1 MKDNND
7 NNVFNVNDSLD
18 INELASLN
26 DDITPEFIEQLQNK
40 ISLSVETDKPD
51 NVLFEEIPRI
61 KKEEETGTKPQANLT
76 INENIDD
83 NFMLKYKAKMN
94 KQKMGLIEAQKEQT
108 NQEISQQEKEQENIT
123 QEQALTNTPQKIEN
137 TPSQTNVNSE
147 KIESLSGG
155 NIVEKPVINEQIA
168 YNESLDYLDNN
179 TKYSKYVIYIDP
191 ENKDFIESLTVKER
205 KNLIN
210 RILKE
215 QDDIAITK
223 KRLNLLHTLIKH
235 SIVAIITVA
244 IAIPVIY
251 TTINASLEASINNY
265 RRSQGL
271 FQTLYRQKGKIKN
284 IDTSLLFLLL
294 LLVFLKSSLP
304 KLNLLYNQR
313 LML

>member
-7 NNVFNVNDSLD
+7 KDNVFNVNDSLD

-26 DDITPEFIEQLQNK
+26 DDITPEFIEQLQ
-40 ISLSVETDKPD
+40 SRLTMSVEAEKTDST
-51 NVLFEEIPRI
+51 LFEEIPRI
-61 KKEEETGTKPQANLT
+61 KKEAEAEQNNEQANLT

-94 KQKMGLIEAQKEQT
+94 KQKIGNTETQNEQT
-108 NQEISQQEKEQENIT
+108 KQEIIQQEQQQEF
-123 QEQALTNTPQKIEN
+123 QAKLENLNNTPETDNISPATSIPNDKIE
-137 TPSQTNVNSE
+137 T
-147 KIESLSGG
+147 LSGG
-155 NIVEKPVINEQIA
+155 NIVEKPVINDQIA
-168 YNESLDYLDNN
+168 YSESLDYLDNN

-191 ENKDFIESLTVKER
+191 DNQDFIDSLTVKER

-215 QDDIAITK
+215 QDDIAMTK
-223 KRLNLLHTLIKH
+223 KRLNLVHTFIKH
-235 SIVAIITVA
+235 AIIAIIT
-244 IAIPVIY
+244 ITISIPIIY

-284 IDTSLLFLLL
+284 I
-294 LLVFLKSSLP
+294 K
-304 KLNLLYNQR
+304 Y
-313 LML
+313 

>member
-1 MKDNND
+1 MEDKE
-7 NNVFNVNDSLD
+7 NVFNVNDSLD

-40 ISLSVETDKPD
+40 LSMTVESEKND
-51 NVLFEEIPRI
+51 NNLFEEVPRI
-61 KKEEETGTKPQANLT
+61 KKEAEAEQTKSPGNAI

-94 KQKMGLIEAQKEQT
+94 KQKMNVSEAQNEQT
-108 NQEISQQEKEQENIT
+108 TDEPNTQKQQIEQPGDNVEETQKPSSAIQQPQLEND
-123 QEQALTNTPQKIEN
+123 KIE
-137 TPSQTNVNSE
+137 T
-147 KIESLSGG
+147 LSGG
-155 NIVEKPVINEQIA
+155 NIVEKPAINEQIA

-210 RILKE
+210 RVLRE

-223 KRLNLLHTLIKH
+223 KRLNLVQTFIKH
-235 SIVAIITVA
+235 SIVAIITIA
-244 IAIPVIY
+244 IAIPIIY

-284 IDTSLLFLLL
+284 IR
-294 LLVFLKSSLP
+294 
-304 KLNLLYNQR
+304 Y
-313 LML
+313 

>member
-7 NNVFNVNDSLD
+7 KDTVFNVNDSLD

-51 NVLFEEIPRI
+51 SGLFEEIPRI

-83 NFMLKYKAKMN
+83 NFMLKYNAKMN

-244 IAIPVIY
+244 IAIPIIY

-284 IDTSLLFLLL
+284 IR
-294 LLVFLKSSLP
+294 
-304 KLNLLYNQR
+304 Y
-313 LML
+313 